1 MIAAAHG
8 TGPQATG
15 QRPGPCATCTGARTL
30 SATHPGRLR
39 IALTTLAPT
48 EGEVHPDCAG
58 AAEDTA
64 TLLAAL
70 GHEVERADPPWV
82 DQEMVSL
89 FVRVFQTN
97 AAYYGAD
104 PAQMEPLNR
113 EFFTTGITPDGDV
126 RSILDHVQSQHFA
139 AVHGDHAD
147 DLERLCMLLDI
158 PVVADRSDG

>member
-1 MIAAAHG
+1 PGGSSGGAAAALAAGLCAVSHG
-8 TGPQATG
+8 ADGGGSIRIPSSCCGLFGIKPSRGRVSWGPGLGELWAGFSTN
-15 QRPGPCATCTGARTL
+15 GPIARTVQDAAGVL
-30 SATHPGRLR
+30 DVMAGYETGDPYWAPPPERPFAREVGTHPGRLR

-89 FVRVFQTN
+89 FVRV
-97 AAYYGAD
+97 
-104 PAQMEPLNR
+104 
-113 EFFTTGITPDGDV
+113 
-126 RSILDHVQSQHFA
+126 
-139 AVHGDHAD
+139 
-147 DLERLCMLLDI
+147 
-158 PVVADRSDG
+158 